1 MGTLHIVGAPA
12 GAPDDI
18 TLRALRTLSE
28 VALVAADPAAFA
40 QRLLVHHNL
49 DTPFAEAADTE
60 IFLAKLRTDDV
71 ALLIPGW
78 SLAPSGPSYRLIR
91 AAIEHGFPVVPVP
104 GPSLPLSALV
114 SSGLPTDSFVYLGTL
129 PEEHEARRDLLAS
142 VAAERR
148 TLVVMVWPGSLPST
162 LAELHEICGD
172 RPLMVLCTSGEEGPV
187 TWRDTTGDAASWA
200 LVPPPQDLSMLP
212 GPCVLVVGGSQAG
225 TVRWQE
231 DQLEA
236 EIQARLKQG
245 LGTKE
250 LSRQLAL
257 ESGWPRREIY
267 RLAVEIA
274 ATGAN
279 EGDEH

>member
-1 MGTLHIVGAPA
+1 
-12 GAPDDI
+12 
-18 TLRALRTLSE
+18 
-28 VALVAADPAAFA
+28 
-40 QRLLVHHNL
+40 
-49 DTPFAEAADTE
+49 
-60 IFLAKLRTDDV
+60 
-71 ALLIPGW
+71 
-78 SLAPSGPSYRLIR
+78 
-91 AAIEHGFPVVPVP
+91 
-104 GPSLPLSALV
+104 
-114 SSGLPTDSFVYLGTL
+114 
-129 PEEHEARRDLLAS
+129 
-142 VAAERR
+142 
-148 TLVVMVWPGSLPST
+148 
-162 LAELHEICGD
+162 
-172 RPLMVLCTSGEEGPV
+172 
-187 TWRDTTGDAASWA
+187 
-200 LVPPPQDLSMLP
+200 MLP

-245 LGTKE
+245 LGTKG

>member
-1 MGTLHIVGAPA
+1 MGTLYIVGAPA
-12 GAPDDI
+12 GAADDI

-28 VALVAADPAAFA
+28 VALVAADPATFA

-60 IFLAKLRTDDV
+60 ICLAKLQTDDV

-78 SLAPSGPSYRLIR
+78 SLAPSGPGYRLIR

-129 PEEHEARRDLLAS
+129 PEERGARRDLLTS
-142 VAAERR
+142 VATERR
-148 TLVVMVWPGSLPST
+148 TLVAMVLPGRLPST

-172 RPLMVLCTSGEEGPV
+172 RLLVVWCTPGEEGPA
-187 TWRDTTGDAASWA
+187 TWRGTTSDVTGWELIPAS
-200 LVPPPQDLSMLP
+200 QDLGLVP
-212 GPCVLVVGGSQAG
+212 GPCVVVVGGSQAEA
-225 TVRWQE
+225 VRWQE

-236 EIQARLKQG
+236 AIQSRLKRG

-250 LSRQLAL
+250 LSRQLAS

-267 RLAVEIA
+267 RLAVELA